1 MDIRQ
6 NNKRIA
12 EFMGLAHYLSGS
24 HTMYI
29 YAGNNHRS
37 EIELNYHNSWEWL
50 KPVIDKIGEIETD
63 YEPLSNVSIYS
74 DIKAVY
80 KEVVEFIRE
89 LGNRNQIKSFKLEQE
104 GVILSTD
111 NEGNEQIQRID
122 DAEQWME
129 DNEVEY
135 VKQLGSDEEA
145 VDIVREL
152 VIDNVIEI
160 IYQNLQE
167 GDRTLIYDL
176 LKGEGLEPVYRL
188 TEQELISEAKEL
200 GIL

>member
-1 MDIRQ
+1 
-6 NNKRIA
+6 
-12 EFMGLAHYLSGS
+12 MGIPNYASGN
-24 HTMYI
+24 YI
-29 YAGNNHRS
+29 MFIFADNNHRS
-37 EIELNYHNSWEWL
+37 EDELNYHNSWEWL
-50 KPVIDKIGEIETD
+50 KPVIDKIGEVETD
-63 YEPLSNVSIYS
+63 CEPLSNVSIYS
-74 DIKAVY
+74 NIESVY
-80 KEVVEFIRE
+80 KEVVEFITEWR
-89 LGNRNQIKSFKLEQE
+89 NRNQIKSFKLEQQ

-176 LKGEGLEPVYRL
+176 LKGDGLEPVCRL